1 MSWLLRHSG
10 RFDNRSWLPI
20 PQVLDFLRVSRDQL
34 EEILRRM
41 RVSDEWIRACQGHS
55 VQVDTSDLLEEI
67 SMAAAPSAL
76 WHASFRRHRQSIA
89 ATGLRRGNRQH
100 VHLGPAS
107 SRTPAG
113 RSLDLRGRQSRPSRE
128 TRLVALAEQR
138 LPHGGCPSDI
148 INPKP

>member
-10 RFDNRSWLPI
+10 RFDNRGWLPI

-89 ATGLRRGNRQH
+89 ATGLRRGNSDLPRLGRRRAGLWICVDVRAALRARH
-100 VHLGPAS
+100 VLWRSPNNVFLMGDVHQIS
-107 SRTPAG
+107 ST
-113 RSLDLRGRQSRPSRE
+113 L
-128 TRLVALAEQR
+128 
-138 LPHGGCPSDI
+138 
-148 INPKP
+148 NPKPL